1 MSSAVKMLK
10 QKDYKEITVLDLVAD
25 SGVNRNTFYYHFK
38 DMDALIVELSKT
50 VIEHAFST
58 SRLGLSDKLID
69 IVNLLYKNR
78 DGALHVYNS
87 ADRVDFD
94 KGLFEVCEYIA
105 AKICSVNAELKNKS
119 ELEKDAWRS
128 YVKCSCYGL
137 ASDWL
142 AKGLNEDGYLN
153 LRTIIEK
160 TN

>member
-38 DMDALIVELSKT
+38 DMDALIVELSKA
-50 VIEHAFST
+50 VIEHVFSA
-58 SRLGLSDKLID
+58 SRLDLREKLAD
-69 IVNLLYKNR
+69 IVNQMYKNR

-87 ADRVDFD
+87 ADRADFD

-105 AKICSVNAELKNKS
+105 AKICSESAELRNKS
-119 ELEKDAWRS
+119 ELEKDAWCS

-137 ASDWL
+137 VSDWL
-142 AKGLNEDGYLN
+142 ANGLDEDGYIK
-153 LRTIIEK
+153 LRAIIEK
-160 TN
+160 AN